1 MKSMKIQK
9 ICAAAAAMLLC
20 GTLLSGCGA
29 QQNDALT
36 VVTTVYTTYDFAK
49 QLTAA
54 YEKPVEVRL
63 LLTPGGESHSYEPT
77 PSDVAAI
84 QSCDLFVYIG
94 GASETWADKLIE
106 TSRQKKE
113 NLRMFDCV
121 DLLDE
126 ETVEGMEPEDEHEHA
141 HGDEHEHGDEAH
153 GHEDG
158 EIDEHIWTAPLN
170 ADKMLTAMQER
181 LNKIAPKEQE
191 HCDAAYEKLHDSL
204 LALDQRAKEIH
215 DNAKNDTLIFADR
228 FPFRYLTHA
237 YGWKYYAAFAGCTSD
252 TDASPATLSFLID
265 KVKSENIK
273 TVFYLE
279 NSSRKIADAVC
290 SATGAKAE
298 MLQSCN
304 NVSRMD
310 YDAGMHYQQLMTE
323 NLDAIEEALN

>member
-9 ICAAAAAMLLC
+9 ICAAAAAVLLC
-20 GTLLSGCGA
+20 GMMLSGCGA
-29 QQNDALT
+29 QKNDTLT

-49 QLTAA
+49 QLTAS

-94 GASETWADKLIE
+94 GASETWAEKLIE

-121 DLLDE
+121 DLLGE
-126 ETVEGMEPEDEHEHA
+126 ETVEGMEPEDEHEA
-141 HGDEHEHGDEAH
+141 EHE
-153 GHEDG
+153 ED

-191 HCDAAYEKLHDSL
+191 HCDAAYEKLHGAL
-204 LALDQRAKEIH
+204 LALDQRAREIH
-215 DNAKNDTLIFADR
+215 DNAKQDTLIFADR
-228 FPFRYLTHA
+228 FPFRYLTDA
-237 YGWKYYAAFAGCTSD
+237 YGWKYYAAFSGCTSD
-252 TDASPATLSFLID
+252 TDASPATLSFLIS

-279 NSSRKIADAVC
+279 NSSQKIADAVC
-290 SATGAKAE
+290 AATGAHAE

-304 NVSRMD
+304 NVTRMD

-323 NLDAIEEALN
+323 NLDAIEEALK

>member
-1 MKSMKIQK
+1 MKQKNLCKI
-9 ICAAAAAMLLC
+9 AAAAVSAVLC
-20 GTLLSGCGA
+20 GTMLTGCGG
-29 QQNDALT
+29 QKSDALT

-49 QLTAA
+49 QLTAK
-54 YEKPVEVRL
+54 YEKPVEVKL

-94 GASETWADKLIE
+94 GASETWAEKLIE
-106 TSRQKKE
+106 TSRQNKE

-126 ETVEGMEPEDEHEHA
+126 ETVEGMEPEEEEHDHSDGDHA
-141 HGDEHEHGDEAH
+141 DV
-153 GHEDG
+153 
-158 EIDEHIWTAPLN
+158 DEHIWTAPLN
-170 ADKMLTAMQER
+170 AAKMLSAMHDS
-181 LNKIAPKEQE
+181 LNEIAPKEKDA
-191 HCDAAYEKLHDSL
+191 CDAAYDSL
-204 LALDQRAKEIH
+204 SDTLLKFDERAKSIR
-215 DNAKNDTLIFADR
+215 DNAQNDTLIFADR
-228 FPFRYLTHA
+228 FPFRYLTEA
-237 YGWKYYAAFAGCTSD
+237 YGWKYYAAFAGCSSD
-252 TDASPATLSFLID
+252 TDASPATLSFLIS
-265 KVKSENIK
+265 KVKDENIK

-290 SATGAKAE
+290 SATGANAD

-310 YDAGMHYQQLMTE
+310 FDAGMHYQQLMTE